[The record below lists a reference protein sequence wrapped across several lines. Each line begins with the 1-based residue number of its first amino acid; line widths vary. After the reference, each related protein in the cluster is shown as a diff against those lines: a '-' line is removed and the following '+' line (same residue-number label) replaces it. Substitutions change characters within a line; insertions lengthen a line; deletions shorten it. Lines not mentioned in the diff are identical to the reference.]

1 MPPTQR
7 SVSKLVEALDM
18 ILDRNVFRYDHR
30 DNLPT
35 AAISLRYG
43 STIAVWRLGLFG
55 IIARIFGI
63 AAAGFAHQVAIASN
77 YFDCLTP
84 PCFVEAFNESV
95 VACTHCGR

>member
-30 DNLPT
+30 DNLRT
-35 AAISLRYG
+35 AAKPLRYG
-43 STIAVWRLGLFG
+43 STIAVRRLGLFG
-55 IIARIFGI
+55 IIARIFLITGVS
-63 AAAGFAHQVAIASN
+63 FAHQVAIASN